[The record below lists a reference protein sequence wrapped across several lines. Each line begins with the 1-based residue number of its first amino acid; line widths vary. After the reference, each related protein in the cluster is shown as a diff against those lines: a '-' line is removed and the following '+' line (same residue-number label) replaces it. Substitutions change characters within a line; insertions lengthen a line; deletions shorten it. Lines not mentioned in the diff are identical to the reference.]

1 MASASAIDQPVN
13 TLCQPTARTGG
24 GVRGVLTVALIAA
37 IAAPC
42 GAQTTPRL
50 TPCPAKSDT
59 TSLLQPTDSAF
70 GEAKVI
76 ATFLNRAGFS
86 VRCVTRSDWAGLAGI
101 GNVATFQTSRGTI
114 TVFIVQPSERFQMAV
129 MRSTRGYRITYSKRG
144 AHPTRTVI
152 DANNPE
158 YVVERGSWYFHILD
172 ASLAGE
178 VREAVQNSL

>member
-1 MASASAIDQPVN
+1 MIPYSAIDRCVT
-13 TLCQPTARTGG
+13 TLRVPTARLRG
-24 GVRGVLTVALIAA
+24 GVRGVLVPALIAA

-42 GAQTTPRL
+42 AAQTTPRL
-50 TPCPAKSDT
+50 PSCPAKSDT
-59 TSLLQPTDSAF
+59 ASLLQPTDSAF

-76 ATFLNRAGFS
+76 ATFLNRAGLS

-101 GNVATFQTSRGTI
+101 GNVATFQTNRGTI

-158 YVVERGSWYFHILD
+158 YVVERGSWYFHMLD
-172 ASLAGE
+172 ASLAGD
-178 VREAVQNSL
+178 VRAAVESSP